1 MNLDDDIMDLLIEW
15 EDRKQSGQPI
25 SLLELAN
32 GDTALEKQL
41 ETLTQGMIQT
51 DWVHHTPQPVP
62 NGLDLPSKNVLTQAL
77 TLPDNLTL
85 EGFLENL
92 KKAELCE
99 AEEIKQLI
107 EQREISNVYR
117 LVNALV
123 DMEMLTRFQVR
134 AVAHG
139 KTKGLT
145 LGNYQILDKIGEGGM
160 GTVYQARHN
169 RMDRIVALKVLVRGS
184 SNKTVITRFLR
195 EAKTAARLSHPNI
208 VETYDSDE
216 THGYQYLVMEYIEGQ
231 DLRHKIKCS
240 GALNVSEAVDYI
252 IQVARGLEYAHNE
265 GIIHRDIKPSNLV
278 LDTEGCVKI
287 LDLGLARVEDPD
299 ARQFE
304 LTQAGSVMG
313 TVDYMPPEQAI
324 DTKTADRR
332 ADLYSLGCTL
342 HYLLT
347 GKPPFEGETIM
358 VKMLGHREQTPPD
371 LTQARQDVHPQL
383 NRIFQK
389 LMAKLPEA
397 RYQTAGELI
406 AALESIQDEIG
417 SYEESIGTVSPKT
430 PDTKSEFDTSVS
442 FDSETQPDKVAS
454 LDLVP
459 DNTSWLNFNI
469 SQVPLIIKIVLI
481 VSLVLNLVSGAMF
494 IAGMLN
500 TANKNNLIPPPDAAD
515 IDSVTFGKVQV
526 GVLDASVTVN
536 MQDAAG
542 KLDAWIDF
550 SVDGIWGTASGHQTD
565 FQS

>member
-1 MNLDDDIMDLLIEW
+1 
-15 EDRKQSGQPI
+15 
-25 SLLELAN
+25 
-32 GDTALEKQL
+32 
-41 ETLTQGMIQT
+41 
-51 DWVHHTPQPVP
+51 
-62 NGLDLPSKNVLTQAL
+62 
-77 TLPDNLTL
+77 
-85 EGFLENL
+85 
-92 KKAELCE
+92 
-99 AEEIKQLI
+99 
-107 EQREISNVYR
+107 
-117 LVNALV
+117 
-123 DMEMLTRFQVR
+123 
-134 AVAHG
+134 
-139 KTKGLT
+139 
-145 LGNYQILDKIGEGGM
+145 M